1 MGLTVLSQART
12 NLVIMHML
20 QLMLEVAHLNQVD
33 VIDAGVEASLQ
44 HGTESL
50 QANKLK

>member
-1 MGLTVLSQART
+1 
-12 NLVIMHML
+12 ML